1 MQCKFLFRD
10 FQEELLP
17 IKAFPKVSDFPLIRF
32 GKLRNVSAMG
42 YVDKLHKLCI
52 MRGMDQ
58 VTLARRVGISKSSMS
73 RILSG
78 SQEPK
83 LRLAYELAK
92 VLGVTLDS
100 LMNEDL
106 PVAPSAK
113 MVPLNE
119 AQLTILNIVDRLGYE
134 ESIDRLLAVP
144 GHGQGSPV
152 SEDSAE
158 SGQDSHADDAVS
170 GKTIIGIVTQSQGSG
185 S

>member
-1 MQCKFLFRD
+1 MQCKFLFRE
-10 FQEELLP
+10 FQEECLP
-17 IKAFPKVSDFPLIRF
+17 IKAFLKVSDFFLIML
-32 GKLRNVSAMG
+32 GKIRNVLVMG
-42 YVDKLHKLCI
+42 YVDKLHKLCV

-106 PVAPSAK
+106 PVAPSART
-113 MVPLNE
+113 VPLNE

-144 GHGQGSPV
+144 GHGSGST
-152 SEDSAE
+152 SSDDTAS
-158 SGQDSHADDAVS
+158 DRTLDDDAAS
-170 GKTIIGIVTQSQGSG
+170 NSIIGIVTQGHGSG

>member
-10 FQEELLP
+10 FQEECLP
-17 IKAFPKVSDFPLIRF
+17 IKAFLKVSDFSLNTF
-32 GKLRNVSAMG
+32 GKLRNVSVMG
-42 YVDKLHKLCI
+42 YVDKLHKLCV

-78 SQEPK
+78 TQEPK

-106 PVAPSAK
+106 PVAPSART
-113 MVPLNE
+113 VPLNE

-144 GHGQGSPV
+144 GHGSGNLS
-152 SEDSAE
+152 SEE
-158 SGQDSHADDAVS
+158 SGSDRTLDDDTAS
-170 GKTIIGIVTQSQGSG
+170 KSIIGIVSQGQGSG

>member
-1 MQCKFLFRD
+1 MQCKFLFRE
-10 FQEELLP
+10 FQGEFWP
-17 IKAFPKVSDFPLIRF
+17 IKAISKLSDFSLIAF
-32 GKLRNVSAMG
+32 GKLLNVSAMG

-100 LMNEDL
+100 LMNEDV
-106 PVAPSAK
+106 PVSPSART
-113 MVPLNE
+113 VPLNE
-119 AQLTILNIVDRLGYE
+119 AQVTILNIVDRLGVDE
-134 ESIDRLLAVP
+134 AIDRLLAVP
-144 GHGQGSPV
+144 GHSQGNTNP
-152 SEDSAE
+152 DE
-158 SGQDSHADDAVS
+158 SGTDTPEPADATAGS
-170 GKTIIGIVTQSQGSG
+170 TIIGIVTHGQSS
-185 S
+185 ST

>member
-1 MQCKFLFRD
+1 
-10 FQEELLP
+10 
-17 IKAFPKVSDFPLIRF
+17 
-32 GKLRNVSAMG
+32 MG
-42 YVDKLHKLCI
+42 YVDKLHKLCM

-106 PVAPSAK
+106 PVSPVART
-113 MVPLNE
+113 VPLDE

-144 GHGQGSPV
+144 GHPHGGSSPD
-152 SEDSAE
+152 EAIDAGHARSAE
-158 SGQDSHADDAVS
+158 DPSA
-170 GKTIIGIVTQSQGSG
+170 GKTVIGIVTNGQSSN
-185 S
+185 STSH